1 MVGLNAGLLL
11 GLIGFGGGVVTT
23 LVLVLLVV
31 IYNNTLGCNDKKDD
45 DEEENSFIIPMSQI
59 PGAGGMGGYSQADIA
74 RAAAMVRAAT
84 AAAGPASPEETKK
97 ASVGDGNYI

>member
-1 MVGLNAGLLL
+1 MVALNAGLLL

-31 IYNNTLGCNDKKDD
+31 VYHNTVGSNDKKED
-45 DEEENSFIIPMSQI
+45 DEEERSFIIPMSQM
-59 PGAGGMGGYSQADIA
+59 PGAGGVGYSQADIA

-84 AAAGPASPEETKK
+84 AAGPASPEETKK
-97 ASVGDGNYI
+97 ANVGDGNYI